1 MAEPGGAG
9 RAPPAAGQTAARTA
23 PTVRGLQD
31 SLGGGAYKSSIRIK
45 CGGGGARHGDRQG
58 EQSTEKNPRTRRR
71 GDGTGRDGGRVRGAV
86 ERSPLALRAK
96 RRARFGIGICPLG
109 PACFVLLSISRQ
121 AEAGTA
127 ARRGPRDRR
136 AASTGPPMCR
146 CPPWARLRPPAAV
159 FYPAP
164 GPKL

>member
-31 SLGGGAYKSSIRIK
+31 SLGGGAYESSIRIR

-58 EQSTEKNPRTRRR
+58 EQSTEKDPRMRRR
-71 GDGTGRDGGRVRGAV
+71 ARAAAATGRDGGRVRGAV
-86 ERSPLALRAK
+86 EPSLRAK

-109 PACFVLLSISRQ
+109 PACFVLLSISRL